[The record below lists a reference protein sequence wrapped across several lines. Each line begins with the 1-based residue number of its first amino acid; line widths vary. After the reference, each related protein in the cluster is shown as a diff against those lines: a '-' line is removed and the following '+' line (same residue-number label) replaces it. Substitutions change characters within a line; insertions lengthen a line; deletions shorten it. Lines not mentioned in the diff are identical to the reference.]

1 MHESK
6 SLFFVASEAKY
17 EVRVA
22 SEAED
27 EVLTASKGSLTLI
40 TNVPMSYWP
49 LNASVHKIFPHFVK
63 YLLMSHLGHHYI
75 HIFNYDFFVLTISKF
90 LCHLLQVFG
99 LARAE
104 TKMVSTYMKI

>member
-22 SEAED
+22 SEAKD

-49 LNASVHKIFPHFVK
+49 LNASVHKMFLGHI
-63 YLLMSHLGHHYI
+63 YLPILLRTSNLVRMSH
-75 HIFNYDFFVLTISKF
+75 
-90 LCHLLQVFG
+90 
-99 LARAE
+99 
-104 TKMVSTYMKI
+104 